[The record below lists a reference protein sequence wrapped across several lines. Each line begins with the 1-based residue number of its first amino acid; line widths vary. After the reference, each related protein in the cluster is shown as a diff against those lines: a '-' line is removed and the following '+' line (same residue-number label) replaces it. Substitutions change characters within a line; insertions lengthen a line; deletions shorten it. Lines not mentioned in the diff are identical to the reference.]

1 MQSGKSQPPFLK
13 AEAPKSK
20 TERKFYKD
28 DLPTVITH
36 RDQNPPPFYFSVLS
50 NEHDLVFF
58 LISKCLLEKQ
68 FQHLS
73 WLGVDSVPTSPSCT
87 APDNRPLWEDC
98 RPRAPTQPLPALA
111 SPARCRV
118 PGRLLPLVVGQHP
131 ASPLPLASCIRY
143 LTDKI
148 SKENHRQIQLS
159 PCVS

>member
-87 APDNRPLWEDC
+87 APDNRSGKTAAPGPPPSPS
-98 RPRAPTQPLPALA
+98 RPWPAQQDAGSLDASFHWLLA
-111 SPARCRV
+111 STLP
-118 PGRLLPLVVGQHP
+118 RLSL
-131 ASPLPLASCIRY
+131 
-143 LTDKI
+143 
-148 SKENHRQIQLS
+148 
-159 PCVS
+159 